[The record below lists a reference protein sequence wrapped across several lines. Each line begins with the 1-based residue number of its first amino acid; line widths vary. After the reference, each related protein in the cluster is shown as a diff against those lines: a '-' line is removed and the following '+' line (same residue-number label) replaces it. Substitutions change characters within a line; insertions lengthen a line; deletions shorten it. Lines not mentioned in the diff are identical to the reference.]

1 MDSLIYLAI
10 LIAVCIVS
18 GYVVGYNNGRN
29 QLPKKVTPYQLKL
42 QTFLIEIGK
51 QSENT
56 TPSLTE
62 MQTTFD
68 KFKTAIERDD
78 LVGQRKYGRML
89 AAMVSKWVVERG

>member
-18 GYVVGYNNGRN
+18 GYVVGYKNGRN
-29 QLPKKVTPYQLKL
+29 QPRKVTPYQLKL

-51 QSENT
+51 QSENI
-56 TPSLTE
+56 TPSLAE
-62 MQTTFD
+62 METTFARL
-68 KFKTAIERDD
+68 KTAIEKEDIP
-78 LVGQRKYGRML
+78 GQVKYGRIL